1 MSWPAWIE
9 ELKIRYLA
17 DESNVF
23 LLHGDAVLSGRW
35 AVPGEIVDCADLVRR
50 FLEPSR
56 DIVGVF
62 DPDPSDGKAPPDVRR
77 SAMDFRGV
85 EDIGQFRR
93 LVEVRF
99 TLDGVRAR
107 KRMDTPEGA
116 LGLVWIA
123 LTTRGKDQGYIVKKT
138 DKVLNSR
145 RKNPPP
151 FDHGAPPLVE
161 WPGHAGFEGTNN
173 VVVLLAADL
182 STVRSDLVEAC
193 AKIEVTPHH
202 AQLAEAE
209 FAPVGDEQA
218 AATAEIEDALS
229 LKRAPKPPP
238 MEEAEAELD
247 RALAGEDELSMRR
260 EEEDPPAAEPVT
272 EPLPDIVDL
281 LPTEPLPEVALP
293 PPTTAEEIDLPERVD
308 QALRA
313 TILRHP
319 EGDWPQNLP
328 GREAVALVV
337 HEVAPERCGLLS
349 MEVVDEQVVAVGEGA
364 EWFSDWYKKDIAL
377 DAACGMALGA
387 LEVPEGGFTAENLPE
402 LERPAINA
410 LARRIGKLL
419 G

>member
-308 QALRA
+308 QALRRGTGPRTCRVA
-313 TILRHP
+313 RRSRWWFTRSHQSAAVCSRWRSWTSRS
-319 EGDWPQNLP
+319 WP
-328 GREAVALVV
+328 
-337 HEVAPERCGLLS
+337 
-349 MEVVDEQVVAVGEGA
+349 
-364 EWFSDWYKKDIAL
+364 
-377 DAACGMALGA
+377 
-387 LEVPEGGFTAENLPE
+387 
-402 LERPAINA
+402 LERAPSGFRTGTRRTSPSTPPAA
-410 LARRIGKLL
+410 WRSARSRSRRGASRPRTCRSWSVRRSTLWRGGSASCWGRL
-419 G
+419 RQ